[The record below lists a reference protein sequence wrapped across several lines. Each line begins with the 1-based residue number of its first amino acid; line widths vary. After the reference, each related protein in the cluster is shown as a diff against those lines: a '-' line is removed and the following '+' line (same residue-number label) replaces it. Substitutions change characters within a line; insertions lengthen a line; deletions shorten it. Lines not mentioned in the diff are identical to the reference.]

1 MVNWFNRS
9 LKIPKVKT
17 SVHDLSNDYKSSIN
31 FGGLYPTYLEDC
43 VPKTKFLGLSSEI
56 FLRFAPMKFPIMHR
70 CKVRQ
75 NTFGVPYRL
84 ILGDENYTRWTNNEV
99 DLPYLTLDVNGISEG
114 FSFKNTILD
123 YLGRDVQALD
133 KQLESTPD
141 ELYLGNCMDIF
152 SYLLIWRTWYADEVL
167 DAERIN
173 SIDMW
178 ISSLQS
184 VVSNATI
191 SRQPELIIPWDTFAD
206 FLGGDGVLPV
216 SYTKDYFTA
225 AQTEPQRGGDVY
237 LMNPLSLVPNITSF
251 APTLGTAS
259 FSVAGPSNPSFSEG
273 SVFVNGGNVASGQA
287 EVVRTTDTIRDLWQ
301 KEQLQRYRD
310 ISALFGTRT
319 NEYLAGHF
327 GVVSSDARLQ
337 MPQFI
342 GGGEQIVQ
350 ISEVVQTSSDTETS
364 PLGAMAGKG
373 TSFGHTKSMKYF
385 CEEHM
390 FIVSLLCVVPDN
402 GYMTGNPRYV
412 YKQNI
417 FDYASP
423 EFNNIGYQPVY
434 NGEIFATDLGTDK
447 QEFGYQPRYSEY
459 RQHRSIATGDFRDST
474 LMAWHLNR
482 NFSALPPLNE
492 NFIHVNQSDSARI
505 FNDTDADNQHIY
517 IDVFNK
523 VTVSSVV
530 SYMPSSLHL

>member
-1 MVNWFNRS
+1 M
-9 LKIPKVKT
+9 
-17 SVHDLSNDYKSSIN
+17 HDLSNDYKSSIN
-31 FGGLYPTYLEDC
+31 FGGLYPTYVEDC
-43 VPKTKFLGLSSEI
+43 VPKTKFLNLASEI

-84 ILGDENYTRWTNNEV
+84 LLGDKGYQAWTEGRVN
-99 DLPYLTLDVNGISEG
+99 LPSITLDVNGISSG

-123 YLGRDVQALD
+123 YIGRDVKALD
-133 KQLESTPD
+133 AQLALGPD
-141 ELYLGNCMDIF
+141 EINLGNSLDF
-152 SYLLIWRTWYADEVL
+152 GSYLLTWRTWYADEVL
-167 DAERIN
+167 DSERIGA
-173 SIDMW
+173 ID
-178 ISSLQS
+178 SFVETYQS
-184 VVSNATI
+184 AIEAKIDTGVD
-191 SRQPELIIPWDTFAD
+191 PEVILPWSTFTD
-206 FLGGDGVLPV
+206 YLGGDGVLPV

-225 AQTEPQRGGDVY
+225 AQIEPQRGGDVY
-237 LMNPLSLVPNITSF
+237 LMNPLQLATV
-251 APTLGTAS
+251 
-259 FSVAGPSNPSFSEG
+259 
-273 SVFVNGGNVASGQA
+273 SGQA
-287 EVVRTTDTIRDLWQ
+287 FGGSQMALYVNNANSGNVGVYNSVTGITPTVRTTDTIRDLWQ

-327 GVVSSDARLQ
+327 GVISSDARLQ

-350 ISEVVQTSSDTETS
+350 IQEVTQTSSDTETS
-364 PLGAMAGKG
+364 PLGALAGKA
-373 TSFGHTKSMKYF
+373 TSFGRTRSQKYF

-412 YKQNI
+412 YKSNI
-417 FDYASP
+417 FDFASP

-434 NGEIFATDLGTDK
+434 NGEIFASVDPAEDK
-447 QEFGYQPRYSEY
+447 KEFGYQPRYSEY

-482 NFSALPPLNE
+482 SFDSLPPLNE
-492 NFIHVNQSDSARI
+492 NFIHVNKEDAARI
-505 FNDTDADNQHIY
+505 FNNTDPDAQHIY

-523 VTVSSVV
+523 VSVASVV